1 MELKVEPSVLRSH
14 AAKVAEISDGVAS
27 AKSASGAT
35 NLAGGAFGIMC
46 SFMVPPLSAVK
57 GVADLV
63 IDSAAGAIEETVGD
77 LKDVA
82 DSYEDTDVANSKA
95 LNDITAL
102 LGGQ

>member
-14 AAKVAEISDGVAS
+14 AAKVSE
-27 AKSASGAT
+27 
-35 NLAGGAFGIMC
+35 IMC

-63 IDSAAGAIEETVGD
+63 IDSAAGAIEKTVGD